1 MGGGAARET
10 ELCKDLKQGVLGFRT
25 GEPTRRLRMK
35 QPGSVGTEAP
45 VLRTL
50 SDLDLCIPLPECS
63 TVSFKIPLMLN
74 F

>member
-10 ELCKDLKQGVLGFRT
+10 ELCKDLKQGSLGFGT

-45 VLRTL
+45 ALRTL
-50 SDLDLCIPLPECS
+50 SDLGLCTPLPECS
-63 TVSFKIPLMLN
+63 RYLLKYP
-74 F
+74 